1 MSIWLVIMAIGFKAV
16 DSSLISFIV
25 MLTVAAGVA
34 YLPLVKRSLGYE
46 DDE

>member
-1 MSIWLVIMAIGFKAV
+1 MSIWLIIWATGFKAV
-16 DSSLISFIV
+16 DSSLISFII

-34 YLPLVKRSLGYE
+34 YIQLVKSSLGH